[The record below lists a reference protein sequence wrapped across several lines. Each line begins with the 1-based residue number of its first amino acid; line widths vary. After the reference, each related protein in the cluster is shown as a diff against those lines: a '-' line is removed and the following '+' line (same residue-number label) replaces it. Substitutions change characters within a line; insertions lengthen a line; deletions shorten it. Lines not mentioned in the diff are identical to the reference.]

1 MRDILARANRP
12 VLRRYAASRVLL
24 AFDFDGTLAPIVARP
39 ERSAMRR
46 STRVLLEGVAALYP
60 CVVISGRARDDVG
73 RRVAGIGAVEVIGN
87 HGIEP
92 WQASARQRREVER
105 WLPLLSTRL
114 SALPGVE
121 IENKGYSVAVHYRRA
136 RRKPQAREAVNEA
149 AAALGGARLVRG
161 KQVVN
166 LIPAGAPD
174 KGAALEEA
182 RARCGC
188 DTALYVGDDETDED
202 VFALDQPGRLL
213 SIRVGRRAGSLA
225 PYYLRRQAEIDR
237 LLELLLDEARAR
249 TRPARG

>member
-1 MRDILARANRP
+1 MRDILARANRG
-12 VLRRYAASRVLL
+12 VLRRFARSRVLL

-39 ERSAMRR
+39 EQASMRG
-46 STRVLLEGVAALYP
+46 STRALLGAVASRHS
-60 CVVISGRARDDVG
+60 CVVISGRARDDAL
-73 RRVAGIGAVEVIGN
+73 RRVAGCGAVEVIGN

-92 WQASARQRREVER
+92 WQASGRERREVER
-105 WLPLLSTRL
+105 WLPLLSAWL

-121 IENKGYSVAVHYRRA
+121 IENKGYSIAVHYRRS
-136 RRKPQAREAVNEA
+136 RRKQQAREAIGVA

-182 RARCGC
+182 RVRYGC

-202 VFALDQPGRLL
+202 VFALARPGRLL
-213 SIRVGRRAGSLA
+213 AIRVGRTARSLA
-225 PYYLRRQAEIDR
+225 PYYLRNQAEIDR
-237 LLELLLDEARAR
+237 LLRLLVELA
-249 TRPARG
+249 PALP